1 MINQIYIDKAI
12 DIRKRYLKIHSE
24 LIEKNSE
31 LLVLNTNATTLI
43 SNLEK
48 IEKGLKT
55 GLYKDKETFQKDFNE
70 NTLKIEVE
78 INKIKDIYTKL
89 DEKKN
94 ELEREHESLYNSI
107 KSKYPTLDDDTIIKV
122 ISDAI
127 VDLG

>member
-24 LIEKNSE
+24 LLDKNSE
-31 LLVLNTNATTLI
+31 LLELNNKATSLI

-55 GLYKDKETFQKDFNE
+55 GFYKDKESFQKDFNE

-78 INKIKDIYTKL
+78 INKIKNIYSKL
-89 DEKKN
+89 DEKKK
-94 ELEREHESLYNSI
+94 ELESEHESLYNSI
-107 KSKYPTLDDDTIIKV
+107 KTKYPTLDDATIVKE

>member
-24 LIEKNSE
+24 LLDKNSE
-31 LLVLNTNATTLI
+31 LLELNNKATSLI

-48 IEKGLKT
+48 IERGLKT
-55 GLYKDKETFQKDFNE
+55 GFYKDKESFQKDFNE

-78 INKIKDIYTKL
+78 INKIKNIYSKL
-89 DEKKN
+89 DEKKK
-94 ELEREHESLYNSI
+94 ELESEHESLYNSI
-107 KSKYPTLDDDTIIKV
+107 KTKYPTLDDATIVKE

-127 VDLG
+127 VELG